1 VAKAPRAG
9 RMVAGEGDATL
20 GEFFFL
26 LEYADV
32 GIITRF
38 SLL

>member
-20 GEFFFL
+20 GEFFFYL
-26 LEYADV
+26 STQMLV
-32 GIITRF
+32 
-38 SLL
+38 L